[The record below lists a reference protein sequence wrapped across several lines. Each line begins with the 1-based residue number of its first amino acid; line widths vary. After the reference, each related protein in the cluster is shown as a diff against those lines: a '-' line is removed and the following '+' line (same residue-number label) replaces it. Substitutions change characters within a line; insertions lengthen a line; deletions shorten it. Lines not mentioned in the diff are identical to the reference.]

1 MANEI
6 TGREFLIALKKAAA
20 WHTPVACGAG
30 DGLLILS
37 DGIKVAIPTELDDS
51 AGQQWI
57 TQADAGV
64 KDIKGSLEAYM
75 RYEGFDVALALIMGA
90 TAGAPAQQE
99 ATAAYANTYSL
110 SSNLSGLFATLAQK
124 KLVNKIWEFTS
135 LKLHGFKL
143 GCEMNK
149 PVKLSL
155 EGIADT
161 LDRASAVNTTGT
173 MAAVTMPDTE
183 NRIIMNK
190 DTVVRINDQDAIAL
204 GAGDELYP
212 SSIEFSFNRPMDAEP
227 VAGQDGVDEPA
238 DNGFPVATMTMKF
251 PRYNTAND
259 AFFDDWDAFT
269 SKKMD
274 ITFTGR
280 VIEGAYNYQF
290 KISLP
295 HVKVDNPEAPVSGP
309 GKIPFSLSFQILAAT
324 AAPAGMTHATPFQI
338 DVINKRTTDPLA

>member
-51 AGQQWI
+51 AGQEWI

-64 KDIKGSLEAYM
+64 KDIKGAVTAYM
-75 RYEGFDVALALIMGA
+75 RYEGFDVALALIMGVA
-90 TAGAPAQQE
+90 GVPSLAGAAL
-99 ATAAYANTYSL
+99 AYSNTYSL
-110 SSNLSGLFATLAQK
+110 ASNITGLFATMAQK
-124 KLVNKIWEFTS
+124 KLANKVWEFTS

-143 GCEMNK
+143 SAEMNK
-149 PVKLSL
+149 PVKLTL
-155 EGIADT
+155 DGIADT
-161 LDRASAVNTTGT
+161 LDRTSATNDITS
-173 MAAVTMPDTE
+173 MAAVTMPDRE

-190 DTVVRINDQDAIAL
+190 DTVVRINDQDGAAL

-238 DNGFPVATMTMKF
+238 DNGFPIATLTMKF

-274 ITFTGR
+274 ITFQGKL
-280 VIEGAYNYQF
+280 IEAGQYYQF
-290 KISLP
+290 KIPFP

-324 AAPAGMTHATPFQI
+324 AAPTGMTHTTPFQI
-338 DVINKRTTDPLA
+338 EVVNKCTTDPLA